1 MRGGGAVAA
10 VFVQFLLWA
19 LTLPSCFGG
28 NVTYDH
34 RGLVIAGKRRV
45 LVSGSIH
52 YMRSTPQMWPD
63 LIQKSKDG
71 GLDVIQTFVFWNLHE
86 PVRGQYDFEGRKD
99 LVKFVKLAGEAG
111 LFVHL
116 RIGPYACAEWNYGGF
131 PLWLH
136 FIPGIVFRTD
146 NEPFKAEMRQFTAKI
161 VNMMKQENLYASQ
174 GGPIILSQIENEY
187 GNVDSAYGESA
198 KTYIS
203 WAAAMATSLDTGVP
217 WVMCQQSD
225 APNPI
230 INTCNGFYCD
240 QFTPNSNN
248 KPKMWTENWS
258 GWFSS
263 FGDPVPYRPAE
274 DIAFST
280 ARFYQL
286 GGMFLN
292 YYMYHGGTNF
302 GRTSGGPFITTSYD
316 YDAPIDEYG
325 LLRQPKWGHLKDVHK
340 AIKLCEAALVAT
352 DPETTS
358 LGSDLEA
365 TVYKTE
371 SGLCAAFLANVGSES
386 EATVNFNGNSYHLP
400 AWSVSILPDCNTVV
414 LNTAKI
420 NSLAT
425 ISEFVRQPS
434 IDDTTAT
441 DAFLSGWSWIHEP
454 IGISSD
460 SAFTKLGL
468 LEQINTTA
476 DQSDYLWYS
485 LSIETKGDEPFM
497 HDGSQTVLHVDS
509 LGHALYVF
517 CNDELAGSAKGRN
530 SEPKVS
536 MDVPISLIHGRNKI
550 DLLSLTVGLQNYG
563 AYFDKTGAGVTGPVQ
578 LKDSRNRSTV
588 DLSSQQWTYQIGL
601 RGEELS
607 LSSGTSSLWVSQPTL
622 PKDQQLVWYKTTF
635 DAPTG
640 NSPIALDFTGMGKG
654 QAWINGQSIGRYWP
668 KYTAPDSGC
677 TDSCDYRGSFS
688 PSKCMKNCGQPTQKF
703 YHVPRSWLQAS
714 ENVLVLFE
722 EMGGDPEQISFA
734 TRETGSICS
743 QISET
748 HPMAVDMWT
757 TDEETRKRARPTL
770 SLNCPFPN
778 QVISEIKFA
787 SFGTPQG
794 TCGSLSH
801 GRCNSEKALSIVQKT
816 CIGSRSCRIGVSVD
830 TFGDPCRGI
839 IKSLAVE
846 ASCSF

>member
-10 VFVQFLLWA
+10 TVVFLQFLIWA
-19 LTLPSCFGG
+19 LMLPSCFGG

-34 RGLVIAGKRRV
+34 RGLVIGGKRRV

-86 PVRGQYDFEGRKD
+86 PVRGQ
-99 LVKFVKLAGEAG
+99 FVKLAGEAG

-136 FIPGIVFRTD
+136 FLPRIVFRTD
-146 NEPFKAEMRQFTAKI
+146 NEPFKAEMRRFTAKI

-174 GGPIILSQIENEY
+174 GGPIILSQI
-187 GNVDSAYGESA
+187 
-198 KTYIS
+198 
-203 WAAAMATSLDTGVP
+203 
-217 WVMCQQSD
+217 
-225 APNPI
+225 
-230 INTCNGFYCD
+230 NTCNGFYCD
-240 QFTPNSNN
+240 QFTPILITSQ
-248 KPKMWTENWS
+248 KCGQRT
-258 GWFSS
+258 GVDGRFSS

-274 DIAFST
+274 DIAFLH
-280 ARFYQL
+280 FYQL

-292 YYMYHGGTNF
+292 YYMIFVDHQL
-302 GRTSGGPFITTSYD
+302 SPSVI
-316 YDAPIDEYG
+316 G
-325 LLRQPKWGHLKDVHK
+325 LLTQPKWGHLKDVHK
-340 AIKLCEAALVAT
+340 AIKLCEGALVAT

-358 LGSDLEA
+358 LGSNLE
-365 TVYKTE
+365 
-371 SGLCAAFLANVGSES
+371 
-386 EATVNFNGNSYHLP
+386 
-400 AWSVSILPDCNTVV
+400 
-414 LNTAKI
+414 I

-425 ISEFVRQPS
+425 ISEFVHQPS
-434 IDDTTAT
+434 IDDSTAA

-476 DQSDYLWYS
+476 ESDYLC
-485 LSIETKGDEPFM
+485 IETEGDEPFM
-497 HDGSQTVLHVDS
+497 QDGSQTVLHVDS

-517 CNDELAGSAKGRN
+517 LNEELAGSPSSNLPLLFSAITLRKQKEETAN
-530 SEPKVS
+530 PN
-536 MDVPISLIHGRNKI
+536 DVPISLIHGRNKI

-563 AYFDKTGAGVTGPVQ
+563 AYFDKKGAGVTGPVQ
-578 LKDSRNRSTV
+578 LKGLRNGSTV

-601 RGEELS
+601 RGEELA
-607 LSSGTSSLWVSQPTL
+607 LSSGTSSLWVSQPTF
-622 PKDQQLVWYKTTF
+622 PKDQPLVWYKTTF

-640 NSPIALDFTGMGKG
+640 SSPVALDFTGMGKG

-668 KYTAPDSGC
+668 KYTAPDIGC
-677 TDSCDYRGSFS
+677 TNSCNYRGSFS
-688 PSKCMKNCGQPTQKF
+688 PSKCMKNCGQSTQKF

-722 EMGGDPEQISFA
+722 EMGGDPEQISLA

-743 QISET
+743 QILET
-748 HPMAVDMWT
+748 HPMEVDMWT
-757 TDEETRKRARPTL
+757 TDEETRTRAGPTL
-770 SLNCPFPN
+770 SLNCPKSGHIRD
-778 QVISEIKFA
+778 QIC
-787 SFGTPQG
+787 Q
-794 TCGSLSH
+794 LW
-801 GRCNSEKALSIVQKT
+801 NSSWDMWKL
-816 CIGSRSCRIGVSVD
+816 
-830 TFGDPCRGI
+830 
-839 IKSLAVE
+839 
-846 ASCSF
+846 